1 MDDSCAVCAD
11 NLEWVAYGACGHRD
25 VCSTCVSRLRFICN
39 DRRCCIC
46 KTESNVVFVTKALG
60 DYTRMINDFSVL
72 PSDAKEG
79 RVGSYWFHEDTQAFF
94 DDVDHYRMIK
104 AMCRLSCSVCDKMEE
119 QSNDGAK
126 RRGKFRNIEQ
136 LKGHLFHRHKLV
148 MCSLC
153 LEGRKVFICEQKLY
167 TRAQLNQHINTGDSE
182 VDGTESER
190 GGFMGHPMCEFC
202 KTPFYGDN
210 ELYSHMSTEHYT
222 CHICQRQH
230 PGQYEYYKNYDDLEL
245 HFCRDHYL
253 CEDEACLAK
262 KFIVFQSEAELKRH
276 NTIEHGGRMSRAQRS
291 AALQIPTSFRYRRSN
306 EDNRR
311 GRGRTFRREASDN
324 DYQLSMA
331 IEASLGMTSDPPAS
345 SSTAQAVSHH
355 SDTNDIDPLVQ
366 PFESLSTTD
375 AETTSRYLQALGAGS
390 RGGPLQESSF
400 PPLPMAPSTS
410 QQKSNHS
417 SGLPNNTMAAR
428 LRNQK
433 NGNKNVSS
441 SAQAWPAASR
451 RTVLASSSSSQ
462 VRSAANVAA
471 VTSLTNG
478 NGNGNGDKAAQL
490 GYARLTHAQVPAQSQ
505 AQARPTTA
513 DILLSSGSRASS
525 GNTSKITHSSSA
537 PNLHDGGYSEP
548 SASDFPPVSAAQ
560 RQKQPSS
567 NQVLTNMEDV
577 RSANKSLVEK
587 MRAAL
592 EYDDE
597 KYNAFKEISGQYRQG
612 IIGTDR
618 YLDYVQQ
625 HGLSHLVLELGRLC
639 PDAQKQKELIDTYNA
654 RLQSNGLEEIGGAQ
668 GSARLKEKNASKKGK
683 GKSVDAAGTNSKD
696 ILADSILSSVRKL
709 QSSYKPS
716 EEEAEVLSKD
726 GYRPSKGKTKVMVA
740 EQQMPLNSSYQP
752 SIKTGG
758 QNESLH
764 LKVGSG
770 DGRGGSK
777 QRKKTS
783 KFHRARLGDGSMA
796 SLLDLKNSEPDSE
809 PETLDNKGDGSQN
822 STGALPDVG
831 DNSVHVWDML
841 KSSLVLQVQ
850 SPDLWDM
857 KVQYFALS
865 GLSSGAKLVSVSD
878 DRSAWI
884 STIHGLQNDR
894 DDEREAVVLCS
905 LAIVLG
911 FRTAVFLIM

>member
-72 PSDAKEG
+72 PSDAREG
-79 RVGSYWFHEDTQAFF
+79 RVGSYWYHEDTQAFF

-119 QSNDGAK
+119 QDNDGAI

-202 KTPFYGDN
+202 RTPFYGDN

-245 HFCRDHYL
+245 HFRRDHYL

-324 DYQLSMA
+324 DYELSMA
-331 IEASLGMTSDPPAS
+331 IEASLGMASDPPAS

-355 SDTNDIDPLVQ
+355 SDTNDFDLLVQ

-375 AETTSRYLQALGAGS
+375 AETSSRYLQALGAS
-390 RGGPLQESSF
+390 TRGGPLQESSF

-428 LRNQK
+428 LRRQK
-433 NGNKNVSS
+433 NGNKSVLS
-441 SAQAWPAASR
+441 SAQAWPAASH
-451 RTVLASSSSSQ
+451 RTAQESSSSRQ
-462 VRSAANVAA
+462 VRSAASVAA
-471 VTSLTNG
+471 ITSLANG
-478 NGNGNGDKAAQL
+478 NGNVNRAAQL
-490 GYARLTHAQVPAQSQ
+490 GYASSTHAQVPAQSQAQ

-513 DILLSSGSRASS
+513 DILLSSGSRTSS
-525 GNTSKITHSSSA
+525 ANMHRISHSSSA
-537 PNLHDGGYSEP
+537 PNLHDVRYSEP

-560 RQKQPSS
+560 RHKQSSS
-567 NQVLTNMEDV
+567 NQVLTHMEEV

-592 EYDDE
+592 QYDEE
-597 KYNAFKEISGQYRQG
+597 KYTAFKEISGQYRQG
-612 IIGTDR
+612 LIGTNR

-625 HGLSHLVLELGRLC
+625 HGLSHLVLELARLC

-654 RLQSNGLEEIGGAQ
+654 RLQSNGLEENGGGQ
-668 GSARLKEKNASKKGK
+668 GSVWLKEKDASKKGK
-683 GKSVDAAGTNSKD
+683 GKSVDAAGSKSKD
-696 ILADSILSSVRKL
+696 ILADSILSSVHKL
-709 QSSYKPS
+709 QSSYKIS
-716 EEEAEVLSKD
+716 EEEVEVLSKD
-726 GYRPSKGKTKVMVA
+726 GYRPSKGKAKVMVE
-740 EQQMPLNSSYQP
+740 EQQVQLNSSNQP
-752 SIKTGG
+752 SIKIGG

-764 LKVGSG
+764 VKVGSG
-770 DGRGGSK
+770 DGSGGIK

-783 KFHRARLGDGSMA
+783 KFHRVRLGDGSMA
-796 SLLDLKNSEPDSE
+796 SLLDLKNPEPDPE
-809 PETLDNKGDGSQN
+809 PLDDKDDCSQN
-822 STGALPDVG
+822 STGALPIRG
-831 DNSVHVWDML
+831 VW
-841 KSSLVLQVQ
+841 K
-850 SPDLWDM
+850 
-857 KVQYFALS
+857 K
-865 GLSSGAKLVSVSD
+865 GAKNLFS
-878 DRSAWI
+878 
-884 STIHGLQNDR
+884 
-894 DDEREAVVLCS
+894 
-905 LAIVLG
+905 
-911 FRTAVFLIM
+911 